1 MMASQ
6 MENIF
11 QGVAC
16 GVQPSLWLSVAVLE
30 VSNTCHVASPKG
42 CPVSSQAPQ
51 GGTGQAWG
59 RGRAGEEGVGPG
71 MRP

>member
-42 CPVSSQAPQ
+42 CPVGPQ
-51 GGTGQAWG
+51 GPREGLAKLKGG
-59 RGRAGEEGVGPG
+59 GELVREELALA
-71 MRP
+71 